1 MEVTYPDL
9 IMGRRIG
16 QGACSSVNMARHSET
31 GEMFAVKMFNVYDEV
46 CFTTVDF
53 LKMAIICSFILLM
66 IILMTSLNCRSHSES
81 IKAADKRNLHVV
93 GRSV

>member
-1 MEVTYPDL
+1 MEVTYGDL

-46 CFTTVDF
+46 DLTGTFNDKSDV
-53 LKMAIICSFILLM
+53 SEM
-66 IILMTSLNCRSHSES
+66 IVTGN
-81 IKAADKRNLHVV
+81 
-93 GRSV
+93 

>member
-1 MEVTYPDL
+1 MQMEVTYPDL

-46 CFTTVDF
+46 CFAAIHIVQLVTHF
-53 LKMAIICSFILLM
+53 LTFIFLPV
-66 IILMTSLNCRSHSES
+66 RD
-81 IKAADKRNLHVV
+81 IKNL
-93 GRSV
+93 

>member
-1 MEVTYPDL
+1 MEVTYGDL

-46 CFTTVDF
+46 DLTVTFDNRSLF
-53 LKMAIICSFILLM
+53 SP
-66 IILMTSLNCRSHSES
+66 TSPKSETFY
-81 IKAADKRNLHVV
+81 
-93 GRSV
+93 

>member
-46 CFTTVDF
+46 CITTVN
-53 LKMAIICSFILLM
+53 IL
-66 IILMTSLNCRSHSES
+66 IY
-81 IKAADKRNLHVV
+81 
-93 GRSV
+93 